1 MFRSS
6 LKFKGVV
13 FRIDDDFKRQV
24 ASYGN
29 EIKID
34 SEDHYRIGVPVQESQ
49 IKGLW
54 KVKELVSAEKK
65 RHLYDFI
72 VKPVLLDNFTISFQ
86 GHQGLEFY
94 MKKNP
99 QNHRLEL
106 IHLKTKEVIQLV
118 KYVKPQKKKVV
129 PLPVKEEE
137 GISKSEDLP
146 TGPFNKDMSLE
157 LAAVIDPLFERGSF
171 DEG

>member
-1 MFRSS
+1 MDYLTQYHLQEHYKRRSFS

-34 SEDHYRIGVPVQESQ
+34 SEDHYRVGVPVKASE

-72 VKPVLLDNFTISFQ
+72 VKPVLLDNFTIGFQ

-99 QNHRLEL
+99 QSHRLEL
-106 IHLKTKEVIQLV
+106 IHLKTKGVIQLV
-118 KYVKPQKKKVV
+118 KYVKPQEKKVDV
-129 PLPVKEEE
+129 LQLNRKKLFLVEY
-137 GISKSEDLP
+137 S
-146 TGPFNKDMSLE
+146 TGRLIRICHLS
-157 LAAVIDPLFERGSF
+157 
-171 DEG
+171 